1 MLAYSTISHMGFVLL
16 GMLSG
21 TLAGYTGA
29 MFYAITYVLM
39 SLGTFGIITYVS
51 QGQEVENLD
60 DYRGLNASHP
70 WLAALMAMLMLSMTG
85 LPPFVGFYAKL
96 TILQALIGAG
106 WLWLAVLAVFFSLIG
121 AYYYLR
127 VIKLMY
133 FDSPREVPLSFT
145 PSGEIGGLLSVN
157 GMAVLLLG
165 ILPQPLL
172 ALCINAMQSSLQ

>member
-1 MLAYSTISHMGFVLL
+1 MVLACLALTLIIGSAPKLAAFAFAMRLLVNGLHPAVGDWQGMLAVMAAASLAIGNLAAIMQTNLKRMLAYSTISHMGFVLL

-85 LPPFVGFYAKL
+85 CLKA
-96 TILQALIGAG
+96 
-106 WLWLAVLAVFFSLIG
+106 
-121 AYYYLR
+121 
-127 VIKLMY
+127 
-133 FDSPREVPLSFT
+133 E
-145 PSGEIGGLLSVN
+145 
-157 GMAVLLLG
+157 
-165 ILPQPLL
+165 
-172 ALCINAMQSSLQ
+172 

>member
-1 MLAYSTISHMGFVLL
+1 M
-16 GMLSG
+16 
-21 TLAGYTGA
+21 
-29 MFYAITYVLM
+29 
-39 SLGTFGIITYVS
+39 
-51 QGQEVENLD
+51 
-60 DYRGLNASHP
+60 
-70 WLAALMAMLMLSMTG
+70 
-85 LPPFVGFYAKL
+85 VGFYAKL